1 MLENWLLQSSTDD
14 VPSSIRLDL
23 SVVRSAGVVRI
34 LRLLQIV
41 PSTPGLLHGDGLLYI
56 LHLWLNGWEWLRLW
70 DRVV

>member
-41 PSTPGLLHGDGLLYI
+41 PSTPGLLHGDGPLYI